1 MRQLYI
7 KQKVF
12 SIGEKFTVTDAAGNP
27 RFTVE
32 GSFMSIPKRFHITDA
47 QTGFE
52 AATVEKK
59 VLSWLPHFD
68 VLVGGSTVASIDK
81 EFTFFKPKYR
91 IDAQGLEVEGD
102 WWDMN
107 FQVRRGGIVVA
118 EVAQRWLSWG
128 DTYEVTVHDDSMETL
143 IVAIVVAID
152 KVKAD
157 ESSASSASSATM
169 Q

>member
-1 MRQLYI
+1 MQQLYI

-12 SIGEKFTVTDAAGNP
+12 SIGEKFTVSDAAGNP

-32 GSFMSIPKRFHITDA
+32 GSFMSIPKRFRIIDA

-52 AATVEKK
+52 AATIEKK
-59 VLSWLPHFD
+59 VFSVMPHFD
-68 VLVGGSTVASIDK
+68 VLVGGSPVASIDK
-81 EFTFFKPKYR
+81 EFTFFKPKYC

-107 FQVRRGGIVVA
+107 FQVCRGGAVVA
-118 EVAQRWLSWG
+118 EVAKRWLSWG
-128 DTYEVTVHDDSMETL
+128 DTYEVTIYDDSLETL
-143 IVAIVVAID
+143 VVAIVVAID

-157 ESSASSASSATM
+157 ESSASSAATQTM
-169 Q
+169 